1 MSEDFMCI
9 TSIRNCLC
17 CDKEMKGDDVFCVDC
32 EKDDLERQ
40 LKEAREENKKLKSG
54 VFVIMRSGAN
64 ADFPVSFKHTKE
76 EAEAEAL
83 KLDKQQKYFPH
94 YVEQLK
100 EKGE

>member
-1 MSEDFMCI
+1 MSDERFRDCPHCYCEIDTLFEEFEGH
-9 TSIRNCLC
+9 TCLE
-17 CDKEMKGDDVFCVDC
+17 KELQS
-32 EKDDLERQ
+32 LERQ
-40 LKEAREENKKLKSG
+40 LAEAEKESKKLKSG

-94 YVEQLK
+94 YVEHLK
-100 EKGE
+100 EKG